1 VDGEPKL
8 RLSRRL
14 FALNILGAVLAAL
27 GMLGYTGVIFA
38 GLPSWTA
45 ILISTIL
52 LVVGL
57 GLMAWF
63 MFDLVKRI
71 RTLNRE
77 RAHSLNR

>member
-1 VDGEPKL
+1 VDDEPKL

-27 GMLGYTGVIFA
+27 GMLGYTGVVFA
-38 GLPSWTA
+38 GLPSWA
-45 ILISTIL
+45 AMLGSTIL

-71 RTLNRE
+71 RALNRE
-77 RAHSLNR
+77 RAQPLNR